1 MRFVSMKTAVVTLIV
16 AGLAPSACHSA
27 LAADAPKPMTPT
39 IDVEIEDR
47 APDKVSHAA
56 RFSLS
61 VVDGRAQLGARD
73 GDAKYEIGIHA
84 QPSSEAPYALIVKRG
99 DHGRAGDIDLTSSI
113 PQHAGP
119 RVLIAKI
126 DRADGHVTSVVAQ
139 VR

>member
-1 MRFVSMKTAVVTLIV
+1 MRFVPKQIAVITLV
-16 AGLAPSACHSA
+16 VSGLAPSACHSA
-27 LAADAPKPMTPT
+27 LAADAPKSMTPT

-47 APDKVSHAA
+47 AADKSSHAA

-84 QPSSEAPYALIVKRG
+84 QPSSDAQYSLVLKRG
-99 DHGRAGDIDLTSSI
+99 DHGRDGDIDLASSI

-119 RVLIAKI
+119 RVLVAKI
-126 DRADGHVTSVVAQ
+126 DRADGHVTAVVAQ